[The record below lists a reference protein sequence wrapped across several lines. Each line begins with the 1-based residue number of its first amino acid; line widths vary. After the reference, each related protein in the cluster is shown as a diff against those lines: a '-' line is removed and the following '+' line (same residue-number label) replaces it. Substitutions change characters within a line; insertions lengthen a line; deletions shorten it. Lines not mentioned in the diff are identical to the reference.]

1 MKNNNEIFD
10 SYAEIWNSY
19 SFVQDNAKNFVKY
32 IKEKIKLNKDTVIM
46 DFGCGTGIV
55 GLNLINNVKKVV
67 FLDPSKGMIKQV
79 QKAILKK
86 NIHNYEILEGDINKY
101 KGDKLDLILVANV
114 FHHIEDIN
122 HIINK
127 FSSILKKGGKVLV
140 VDLFE
145 TSEDFHGGSAPH
157 NGFKPENIVKL
168 FKNNNFTNVQYENFY
183 DIKIGHFYKQFIVI
197 SEL

>member
-127 FSSILKKGGKVLV
+127 FSNILKKGGKVLV

-183 DIKIGHFYKQFIVI
+183 DIKIEHFYKQFIVI

>member
-1 MKNNNEIFD
+1 MKSNNEIFD

-32 IKEKIKLNKDTVIM
+32 IKEKIKLNIDTVIM

-122 HIINK
+122 YIINK
-127 FSSILKKGGKVLV
+127 FFKYIKKRGKSFSS
-140 VDLFE
+140 
-145 TSEDFHGGSAPH
+145 
-157 NGFKPENIVKL
+157 
-168 FKNNNFTNVQYENFY
+168 
-183 DIKIGHFYKQFIVI
+183 
-197 SEL
+197 

>member
-122 HIINK
+122 YIINK

-145 TSEDFHGGSAPH
+145 TSEDFHGGSSPH

>member
-1 MKNNNEIFD
+1 MKSNNEIFD

-55 GLNLINNVKKVV
+55 GLNLINNAKKVV

-86 NIHNYEILEGDINKY
+86 IFIIMKYQKEI
-101 KGDKLDLILVANV
+101 
-114 FHHIEDIN
+114 
-122 HIINK
+122 
-127 FSSILKKGGKVLV
+127 
-140 VDLFE
+140 
-145 TSEDFHGGSAPH
+145 
-157 NGFKPENIVKL
+157 
-168 FKNNNFTNVQYENFY
+168 
-183 DIKIGHFYKQFIVI
+183 
-197 SEL
+197 